1 MELIFPTKKKLLNN
15 LTIVCVNIGSKLAET
30 ISSKHQAKHFDSYL
44 KDRCVS
50 TFNFVPVTRDEV
62 ISVIHKFAPK
72 KSAGHDL
79 ISTNLLK
86 EISPLIAEPL
96 SLIINQSLSTGISP
110 SKLKIAKV
118 IPLHKKNE
126 KYLLDNYRPI
136 SLLPSISKVFERI
149 VYNQLYSYLTTNGIL
164 FKSQCGF
171 RKSHSTETAA
181 I

>member
-1 MELIFPTKKKLLNN
+1 M
-15 LTIVCVNIGSKLAET
+15 
-30 ISSKHQAKHFDSYL
+30 
-44 KDRCVS
+44 
-50 TFNFVPVTRDEV
+50 PVTRDEV
-62 ISVIHKFAPK
+62 ISVINKFAPK

-96 SLIINQSLSTGISP
+96 SLITNQSLSTGIFP

-126 KYLLDNYRPI
+126 KDLLDNYRPI

-149 VYNQLYSYLTTNGIL
+149 VYNQLYIAT
-164 FKSQCGF
+164 
-171 RKSHSTETAA
+171 
-181 I
+181 